1 MLLSASLSAQ
11 PAQDSAADAAS
22 RTARLE
28 GQVLSQ
34 TGEPLRKA
42 TLRLAPYYADRS
54 SNAVSYTD
62 TTDGTGKFVFEGV
75 LPGRY
80 TLSAERTGFLAQNYG
95 ARGAT
100 NSSPGSVLALAA
112 GESMKDL
119 DFKLIP
125 QGVVT
130 GA

>member
-62 TTDGTGKFVFEGV
+62 TTDGTGKFVFEG
-75 LPGRY
+75 
-80 TLSAERTGFLAQNYG
+80 
-95 ARGAT
+95 
-100 NSSPGSVLALAA
+100 GSVQHFEGQVLSVAEQAYLAVFI
-112 GESMKDL
+112 ETYQEPD
-119 DFKLIP
+119 I
-125 QGVVT
+125 
-130 GA
+130 